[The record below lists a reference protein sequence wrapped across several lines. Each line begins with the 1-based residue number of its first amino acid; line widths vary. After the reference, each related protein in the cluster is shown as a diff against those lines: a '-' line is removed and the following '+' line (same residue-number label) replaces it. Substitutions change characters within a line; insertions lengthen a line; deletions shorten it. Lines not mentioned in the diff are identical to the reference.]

1 MSIIEKITSNKK
13 ILLTIEIIL
22 AILLLPVITYLSHLF
37 LMFLY
42 NLGIYLGAFIR
53 LLFNSLL

>member
-13 ILLTIEIIL
+13 ILLIIEIIL
-22 AILLLPVITYLSHLF
+22 AIILLPVITYLSHLF

-42 NLGIYLGAFIR
+42 NLGIYLGTFIR